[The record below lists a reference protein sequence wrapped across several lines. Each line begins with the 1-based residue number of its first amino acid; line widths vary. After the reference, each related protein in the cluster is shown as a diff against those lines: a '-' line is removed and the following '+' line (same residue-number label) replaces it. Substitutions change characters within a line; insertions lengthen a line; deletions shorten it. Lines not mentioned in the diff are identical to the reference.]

1 MSGDITR
8 ISMTEAVK
16 EDRTDWQR
24 VRALTDAQIDA
35 AIESDP
41 DTFAMDDK
49 RAATEKTPLEFVY
62 FIYSDGG
69 GEWRW
74 RLERSDGRVVAHGAE
89 AYATQND
96 VTRAVA
102 ALRAAFRTGHAA

>member
-24 VRALTDAQIDA
+24 VRAMTDDQIDA
-35 AIESDP
+35 AIASDP

-49 RAATEKTPLEFVY
+49 AATAKKPLDFVY

-74 RLERSDGRVVAHGAE
+74 RLERSDGRVLAYGAE

-102 ALRAAFRTGHAA
+102 ALRAAFRAAQAA